1 MLPFKSFKENLLICG
16 AVVQPCRKYSQYTR
30 NALIGGEQLGHV
42 IKSLPLQQNYEDWI
56 KKTDKS
62 SGTVRCHKWSK
73 NPYGL
78 SYKNR

>member
-42 IKSLPLQQNYEDWI
+42 IKSLPLQQNYED
-56 KKTDKS
+56 
-62 SGTVRCHKWSK
+62 
-73 NPYGL
+73 
-78 SYKNR
+78 